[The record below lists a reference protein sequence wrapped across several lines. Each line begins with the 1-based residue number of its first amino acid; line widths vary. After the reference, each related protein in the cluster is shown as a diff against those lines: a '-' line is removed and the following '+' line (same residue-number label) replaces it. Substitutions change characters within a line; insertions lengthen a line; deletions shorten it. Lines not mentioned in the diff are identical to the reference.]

1 MRYTG
6 NKSAETA
13 KQVLTLLE
21 QGQLSQRWLAKQ
33 TGINLATLNRRI
45 QGKSDFTLIELEH
58 VAKAFDISLSDLIFS
73 KEAVS

>member
-13 KQVLTLLE
+13 KQVLTLLQE
-21 QGQLSQRWLAKQ
+21 GQLSQRWLAKQ
-33 TGINLATLNRRI
+33 TGINVATLNRRI

-58 VAKAFDISLSDLIFS
+58 VANAFDISLSDLIFS
-73 KEAVS
+73 KEEVS

>member
-6 NKSAETA
+6 NKSEQTA
-13 KQVLTLLE
+13 KQVLRLLE
-21 QGQLSQRWLAKQ
+21 AGQLSQRWLSRE

-73 KEAVS
+73 NEAAA

>member
-13 KQVLTLLE
+13 KKVLTLLE

-58 VAKAFDISLSDLIFS
+58 VANAFDISLSDLIFS